1 MKNTEYYNQQIGALL
16 KELRLKRDLTQTDL
30 ANRAGI
36 SRVRYQKYE
45 DGTNTITMEMFMT
58 LCRALDADPYE
69 ALKKID
75 WSRL

>member
-45 DGTNTITMEMFMT
+45 DGMNTITMEMFMT